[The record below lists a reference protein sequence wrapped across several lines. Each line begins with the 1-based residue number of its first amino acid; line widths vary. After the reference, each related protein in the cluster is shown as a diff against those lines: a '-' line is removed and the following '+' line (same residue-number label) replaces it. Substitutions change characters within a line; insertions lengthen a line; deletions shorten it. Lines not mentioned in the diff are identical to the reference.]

1 MLIKSVFAHN
11 FRKYRDLEITD
22 IPEKGVISVSG
33 ANESGKTSI
42 GEVICFA
49 LFNRTFVLDEKN
61 IGKLVRWGRENAE
74 VILHFLDDDG
84 GEYKLTRSVNSE
96 GVVNVSLQKVDKL
109 GADSNHVVITKVED
123 VKDALKAILAFDYA
137 AFANSFYLVQREL
150 TAPDPNSFTIKQMAG
165 IGDFAR
171 ISDELLVV
179 SKQNQQTLLEVEPQC
194 DALQSKIDE
203 INLDETW
210 LPELVDADESLES
223 EQRQKSGL
231 INKLQHDV
239 DTYTNNVKPFKTSR
253 GLASFFGVLSLVAV
267 PVVLIAWLLWGV
279 LEYSPESLVKIVSAD
294 VFSRVSV
301 WANSWLLLTAIASL
315 IVLLFVFFMRRRSI
329 SRMQLL
335 NEDANEFS
343 RNLDDAHR
351 HVTTEVET
359 LLPERVVQLVQ
370 ARSNKDALLVL
381 PPREQFSNLGQLVS
395 ATENYKAARDEL
407 TAAVVR
413 IEDVL
418 KKQDV
423 EISELS
429 QSLKSDIE
437 NEKKR
442 SDIAGEIRVQL
453 VKMNKVKAACEHNIK
468 VNDTALKL
476 LKRAAIESIDSFN
489 QNIAK
494 TSANTLPKFT
504 EGRYHKLKIDDD
516 LNVGVFSEDK
526 EGYMDFDEI
535 SSGTQR
541 QIMLALR
548 MAMSE
553 ELARNTGNEK
563 QFIFLDEPFAFFDQ
577 WRTKA
582 TLKALPEV
590 SDVISQVWVVAQE
603 FPQGA
608 GIDKVIECPLDG
620 DVLKV

>member
-1 MLIKSVFAHN
+1 MLIKSVFAHD
-11 FRKYRDLEITD
+11 FRKYQDLEITN

-49 LFNRTFVLDEKN
+49 LFNRTFVIDEKN
-61 IGKLVRWGRENAE
+61 VTKLVRWGRDKAE
-74 VILHFLDDDG
+74 VTLCFLDNDG
-84 GEYKLTRSVNSE
+84 EEYKLTRSVNSE
-96 GVVNVSLQKVDKL
+96 GTVNASLQKLDRR
-109 GADSNHVVITKVED
+109 GTDSNNVVITKVED
-123 VKDALKAILAFDYA
+123 VKDALKAILAFDYV

-171 ISDELLVV
+171 ITDELLVV
-179 SKQNQQTLLEVEPQC
+179 SEENQQTLLEVGPQC
-194 DALQSKIDE
+194 AALQDKIDE

-223 EQRQKSGL
+223 ERRQKAAL
-231 INKLQHDV
+231 IDKLQRDV
-239 DTYTNNVKPFKTSR
+239 DTYNNNVKPFKVSR
-253 GLASFFGVLSLVAV
+253 RLASLFGVLSLLAV
-267 PVVLIAWLLWGV
+267 PVVLVAWLLWV
-279 LEYSPESLVKIVSAD
+279 ILEYTPESLTKVVSD
-294 VFSRVSV
+294 DLFSTVSV
-301 WANSWLLLTAIASL
+301 WANSWLLFTAIASL
-315 IVLLFVFFMRRRSI
+315 IVLLFSFFMRRSSI
-329 SRMQLL
+329 SRMRLL
-335 NEDANEFS
+335 NEDANNFS

-351 HVTTEVET
+351 HVTTEVDT

-370 ARSNKDALLVL
+370 ERSEKDTLLVL
-381 PPREQFSNLGQLVS
+381 PPREQFSNIGQLVS
-395 ATENYKAARDEL
+395 ATENYMAKTDEL
-407 TAAVVR
+407 SAAVVR

-423 EISELS
+423 EISQLS
-429 QSLKSDIE
+429 ESLKADIE

-453 VKMNKVKAACEHNIK
+453 VRVTKVKKACEHNIK
-468 VNDTALKL
+468 VNDTAVEL
-476 LKRAAIESIDSFN
+476 LKRAALESIDSFN
-489 QNIAK
+489 KNIAK
-494 TSANTLPKFT
+494 SSAGTLPKFT

-516 LNVGVFSEDK
+516 LNVGVFSEEK

-603 FPQGA
+603 FPQGSD
-608 GIDKVIECPLDG
+608 IDKVIECPLDG